1 MIATLRETK
10 SRLSELVARVAKG
23 EEVIITVRG
32 QPQARLSP
40 VVQKRP
46 ADRAAWVAKLRRLQ
60 RRHATGKAAGSGT
73 AIVSALREERR

>member
-10 SRLSELVARVAKG
+10 SRLSELVARAAKG

-40 VVQKRP
+40 VVRELA
-46 ADRAAWVAKLRRLQ
+46 ADRAAWMTELRGVQ
-60 RRHATGKAAGSGT
+60 RRYATGKTKGSGT
-73 AIVSALREERR
+73 AIVSALREERQ